1 MKRMY
6 WVIFLAN
13 VASHRIPLASGIRG
27 CSAAEMREVP
37 KARDSVDWSVEL
49 SRCAAK
55 CEEGFRAGW
64 KEEGEVHEGI

>member
-1 MKRMY
+1 MTY
-6 WVIFLAN
+6 PCLL
-13 VASHRIPLASGIRG
+13 LASEPAPQAKCQKCR
-27 CSAAEMREVP
+27 RH
-37 KARDSVDWSVEL
+37 RDWVHRFVEL